1 MLRRAAFRIDAH
13 AWIFS
18 SGCVGDACLGFTPA
32 RVCGN
37 FNRSCEAP
45 MKTPSRKRAP
55 KSLPP
60 AVSDLVAEGGNILPS
75 DDATKLTV
83 TPAGI
88 AGDSAMSSGKRG
100 LRKPDGALSTIG

>member
-1 MLRRAAFRIDAH
+1 
-13 AWIFS
+13 
-18 SGCVGDACLGFTPA
+18 
-32 RVCGN
+32 
-37 FNRSCEAP
+37 

-83 TPAGI
+83 TSAEI
-88 AGDSAMSSGKRG
+88 AGDSAMSSGKARPPQAK
-100 LRKPDGALSTIG
+100 RRTLSTIG